1 MSVVLD
7 ASALLAALFDEPG
20 GDYVFEVIDDAHIS
34 SVNLSEVYTT
44 LLDGGST
51 FEQAEDI
58 VAPLPILIRP
68 FGSDN
73 AIQAAKLRRQTKSFG
88 LSLGDRACI
97 AQAIMDN
104 LPILTSDRRMA
115 DAGTTVGIDIRMIR

>member
-20 GDYVFEVIDDAHIS
+20 GNYVFELIDDAHIS
-34 SVNLSEVYTT
+34 TVNLSEVYTT

-51 FEQAEDI
+51 FEQADDI
-58 VAPLPILIRP
+58 VSPLPILIRP
-68 FGSDN
+68 FDSDN
-73 AIQAAKLRRQTKSFG
+73 AIQAAQLRRLTKSFG

-97 AQAIMDN
+97 AQAIMDD

-115 DAGTTVGIDIRMIR
+115 DAGTAVGIDIRMIR